1 MGDDDGTGPLTH
13 GSGRMGSKDPAGIT
27 GCRAPPC
34 GHLWLEG
41 PPCGHVSHPIH
52 IELSG
57 NAQGRHRL
65 VSDHPHV
72 RTRVVIGA
80 AVALA
85 ALAMMAGTAYV
96 YFFSGL
102 RTSPSQ
108 LGLSTPTATSTPATV
123 SAGLAGTWTVASGS
137 QAGYRVQEL
146 FVGQTSKHEAVA
158 RTSTVSGGVTV
169 TGDSSGYQVSALT
182 FTAGLGGLHSVDS
195 VAGRDVTQRDSV
207 VARQLDVQQFP
218 SATFTASS
226 ASVPVGIAT
235 GQVDVAIA
243 GKLTIHGVT
252 RDVTVTAKAQV
263 VGNRV
268 EIAGRVSINMTD
280 YQVSP
285 PQVPF
290 VTVDSTL
297 TLEFDVFL
305 TKI

>member
-1 MGDDDGTGPLTH
+1 
-13 GSGRMGSKDPAGIT
+13 
-27 GCRAPPC
+27 
-34 GHLWLEG
+34 
-41 PPCGHVSHPIH
+41 
-52 IELSG
+52 
-57 NAQGRHRL
+57 
-65 VSDHPHV
+65 
-72 RTRVVIGA
+72 
-80 AVALA
+80 VALA

-123 SAGLAGTWTVASGS
+123 SGGLAGTWTVASGS

-182 FTAGLGGLHSVDS
+182 FTAGLAGLHSVDS

-207 VARQLDVQQFP
+207 VGRQLDVQQFP

-226 ASVPVGIAT
+226 ASVPVGIAS
-235 GQVDVAIA
+235 GQVDVTIA
-243 GKLTIHGVT
+243 GKLTLHGVT
-252 RDVTVTAKAQV
+252 KDVTVTAKAQV

-297 TLEFDVFL
+297 TLEFDVFV